1 MNAAKTYGGRYA
13 VIEHVGS
20 GGMADVY
27 RARDELLG
35 REVAVKVLSERFS
48 RDRAFVERFRR
59 EAQAAANLSH
69 PNIVSLFD
77 YGADD
82 DTYFIVMEFIEGR
95 SLAEV
100 ISEDGA
106 LLPERAAE
114 IASDVAKAL
123 ERAHTGGLVH
133 RDIKPGNVM
142 ITSTGQTKV
151 TDFGIVRALGGEA
164 DQTMTQT
171 GMVIGTA
178 AYLSPEQAQGNPVDA
193 RSDVYSLGIV
203 LFEMLTGQTPFSGE
217 TPLSIAYKHVREE
230 PPPPSQI
237 NPDAPAPLD
246 AITLKALAKNA
257 DNRYSSAGEMSQ
269 DLQRYLSGQ
278 SIHATPLMSQTTRV
292 QTAAGSSTS
301 VMREVEY
308 EDTYEPEPRRGAW
321 YVVVALLILALF
333 GLGAWFLAT
342 QVLDQGRPVEMPD
355 VVGMKEDEAVDE
367 LEKLG
372 LEVAVETEENRAR
385 EGKVVDQDPDPEAT
399 LNEGDEVTIVVS
411 EGPPPVEVPDVV
423 GLPVAEAQAEIK
435 EARLKVRVQREV
447 SEDVPEGEV
456 IEQNPGAGDEAEV
469 GSTVVLTVSSGP
481 ETIAVPDVIGMPEA
495 DAVETIQDAGLRVSI
510 SREPN
515 DDYEEGLVAGQDPD
529 AGTEVEE
536 DSTVVILVSE
546 GPEER
551 PMPDVRG
558 EDADAAEATLE
569 SDYELQVTQEES
581 GPDVCGAVPP
591 GTVCEQDPAPGTPVS
606 PGDSVILYVQSGAAS
621 SPSDG
626 GFLFSALF
634 SGLLSWF
641 A

>member
-48 RDRAFVERFRR
+48 RDRSFVERFRR

-77 YGADD
+77 YGADG
-82 DTYFIVMEFIEGR
+82 DTYFIVMEFIDGR
-95 SLAEV
+95 SLSEV
-100 ISEDGA
+100 ISQDGP

-178 AYLSPEQAQGNPVDA
+178 AYLSPEQAQGNQVDA

-203 LFEMLTGQTPFSGE
+203 LFEMLTGQAPFSGE

-230 PPPPSQI
+230 APPPSRV
-237 NPDAPAPLD
+237 NPDVPAPLD

-269 DLQRYLSGQ
+269 DLQRFLGGQ
-278 SIHATPLMSQTTRV
+278 TIHASPLMSETTRV
-292 QTAAGSSTS
+292 QPAAGSQTS

-308 EDTYEPEPRRGAW
+308 VDDEEPAPRRGAW

-342 QVLDQGRPVEMPD
+342 QAFDQGQPVEMPD
-355 VVGMKEDEAVDE
+355 VIGMKEEEAVAE
-367 LEKLG
+367 LEELG
-372 LEVAVETEENRAR
+372 LEVTVDTKQNRAR
-385 EGKVVDQDPDPEAT
+385 EGKVIDQDPAAEEM
-399 LNEGDEVTIVVS
+399 LEEGDEVTIVVS

-423 GLPVAEAQAEIK
+423 GLQVEVAQTEIR
-435 EARLKVRVQREV
+435 EARLKTRVRQEV

-456 IEQNPGAGDEAEV
+456 IEQDPTAGEEV
-469 GSTVVLTVSSGP
+469 ERGTTVVLTVSSGP
-481 ETIAVPDVIGMPEA
+481 ETVVVPEVIGMTEEEA
-495 DAVETIQDAGLRVSI
+495 IEVIQDAGLRVSI
-510 SREPN
+510 SREPSN
-515 DDYEEGLVAGQDPD
+515 DYEEGIVAAQDPD
-529 AGTEVEE
+529 AGAEVEE
-536 DSTVVILVSE
+536 GETVAILVSQ
-546 GPEER
+546 GPEEE

-558 EDADAAEATLE
+558 EDGDSAEAMLE
-569 SDYELQVTQEES
+569 SDYGLRVTQREA
-581 GPDVCGAVPP
+581 GADVCGAVPP

-606 PGDSVILYVQSGAAS
+606 PGDSAILYVQAGAAS
-621 SPSDG
+621 SPTDG
-626 GFLFSALF
+626 AFWFAALF
-634 SGLLSWF
+634 SGLFGWF